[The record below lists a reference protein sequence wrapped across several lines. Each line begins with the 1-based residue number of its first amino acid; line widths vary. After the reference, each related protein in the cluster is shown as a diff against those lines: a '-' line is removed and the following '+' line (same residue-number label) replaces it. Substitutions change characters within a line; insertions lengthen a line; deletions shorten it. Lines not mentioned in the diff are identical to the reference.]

1 MITIP
6 KKVRQK
12 AAENPFFKMC
22 CHLQRPD
29 FHKCNGNIVWEHPWS
44 RLGSGDGKFAEI
56 FVPVCEK
63 CNISPDKKTR
73 AWSKLVAFQIYGIA
87 KLRRLNPKKDWEAE
101 RNFCLSF
108 FE

>member
-29 FHKCNGNIVWEHPWS
+29 FHKCNGNIVWEHPCES
-44 RLGSGDGKFAEI
+44 HSPSALGENSKRSALEEEALSEPRL
-56 FVPVCEK
+56 C
-63 CNISPDKKTR
+63 
-73 AWSKLVAFQIYGIA
+73 
-87 KLRRLNPKKDWEAE
+87 
-101 RNFCLSF
+101 SF
-108 FE
+108 FRSFCARSSGRTYQE